1 MISWTALEGV
11 NGDTGWSSAPQS
23 MDDELYYVHGLGK
36 ARRTQWCWVGQDFLL
51 GTSKGG
57 REE

>member
-36 ARRTQWCWVGQDFLL
+36 ARGTQWCWVGPGFLL